1 VLPGEMDDTL
11 ALIKKKLKKRNKGKD
26 DTDGA
31 VAECDTEG
39 EVLVQQEDV
48 QGVVDTDE
56 EAVDEKSSH
65 DVVKVE
71 VQGLD
76 DLRLQDS
83 LSVLFTRSARK
94 SRQVLEKGTEGV
106 DLACPHDEEGLVKES
121 ALDLDTTSKGT
132 KRRRR
137 RTKEEMMNASAHDRK
152 VSLPRKAKA
161 KANASDY
168 NRCSRV
174 DACQAEGE
182 LTSVSPELQN
192 KSDGKENAADDG
204 SCNLSFGE
212 AHRQGVEASI
222 VLRDGSGNSFEHTT
236 HHFEVSAWASN
247 QPMLK
252 PCSRVLAVK
261 ASSTTSDDIIGGVS
275 DAHTCSHIL
284 GKDST
289 NDIDCSQGKSPTST
303 IKRKTGLKPKQLVPR
318 KPVQRN
324 EVQSSIDAKP
334 SESKDDVLSKYLVKS
349 EVQLSQSITMQS
361 NTIAINMAG
370 CTGEPK
376 GGETE
381 RNAAVHT
388 EENLGQVAPATDVD
402 MVDVAAPLGFEDT
415 ENSSKLK
422 RVLRSSKK
430 RKHGDMAYEGDADWE
445 TLMQAQGLFS
455 NPSGGFV
462 DQSVKTKDKTRVS
475 EVYESGGDNGA
486 AAVRAGLKAK
496 AIVPI
501 EKLKFKEILKRKG
514 GLQEYLECR

>member
-26 DTDGA
+26 DTDGT

-56 EAVDEKSSH
+56 EAADEKSSH
-65 DVVKVE
+65 DVVKVG

-83 LSVLFTRSARK
+83 LSMLFTRPARK

-106 DLACPHDEEGLVKES
+106 DLACPYDEEGLVKES

-137 RTKEEMMNASAHDRK
+137 RTKEEMMNAAAHDRK
-152 VSLPRKAKA
+152 VSLPRKAKT

-168 NRCSRV
+168 NRRSRI
-174 DACQAEGE
+174 DACQADSE

-204 SCNLSFGE
+204 SCHLSFGE
-212 AHRQGVEASI
+212 AHRQDVEASI
-222 VLRDGSGNSFEHTT
+222 VPRDGSGNSFKHTT
-236 HHFEVSAWASN
+236 NHFEVSAWASN
-247 QPMLK
+247 QPTLK
-252 PCSRVLAVK
+252 PCSGVLGVNT
-261 ASSTTSDDIIGGVS
+261 SSTASDDIIGGVS

-303 IKRKTGLKPKQLVPR
+303 IKKKTGLKPKQVPR
-318 KPVQRN
+318 KPVRRN

-334 SESKDDVLSKYLVKS
+334 SELKEDILSKHLVKS
-349 EVQLSQSITMQS
+349 EVQLSRSITMQS
-361 NTIAINMAG
+361 HTFATNMAG

-388 EENLGQVAPATDVD
+388 EENLGLLASATDVD

-430 RKHGDMAYEGDADWE
+430 RKHGDMAYEGDIDWE
-445 TLMQAQGLFS
+445 TLMQEQGLFS
-455 NPSGGFV
+455 NPSAGFV
-462 DQSVKTKDKTRVS
+462 DQSVKSKDKTRVS
-475 EVYESGGDNGA
+475 QVYESGGDNGA
-486 AAVRAGLKAK
+486 TAVRAGLKAK
-496 AIVPI
+496 AITPI
-501 EKLKFKEILKRKG
+501 EKLKFKEILKHKG